1 LLTKWKKISEEIV
14 NRNNH
19 WTYKLDKFEIPD
31 RMRGEYHYVH
41 TNGSTLII
49 PILPNKKI
57 LLVNQYRYLINR
69 EALEFPCGVL
79 EDSLSPIENAQK
91 ELQEETGFKA
101 GQIFPVGEFVPYSGV
116 SDETCYVFIATEL
129 NPAPLKPDDTEEFE
143 LVELSFED
151 LDRQILTNQ
160 IKDGMTLAAWV
171 LTKNNAAEMLK

>member
-19 WTYKLDKFEIPD
+19 WIYKLDKFEIPN
-31 RMRGEYHYVH
+31 RLNGEYHYVH

-49 PILPNKKI
+49 PILPNNKI

-101 GQIFPVGEFVPYSGV
+101 KQIFPAGEFIPYSGV
-116 SDETCYVFIATEL
+116 SDETCYVFIASGL
-129 NPAPLKPDDTEEFE
+129 YSSPLKPDETEEFE
-143 LVELSFED
+143 LVELSVED
-151 LDRQILTNQ
+151 LGNKISTNK
-160 IKDGMTLAAWV
+160 IKDGMTLAAWILAKDNV
-171 LTKNNAAEMLK
+171 IEMLK